1 MFPILS
7 LPADAGSRLARQFG
21 AWRES
26 DTPIVSRDAAASTA
40 ASAPRPGEDGG
51 VGTYGAVA
59 FGLAQDVAKG
69 AAQGLIGLASDAGKG
84 WVMIGDTL
92 VHGGA
97 HIDRIAAFDLRPW
110 SYGTG
115 PGQMAGLAG
124 EMLSPAVAARAVQAG
139 VAGARMA
146 APVLADEALH
156 FLARQGLLLPVV
168 EHGGRAASV
177 RLFENQLPHR
187 LAQELAEARA
197 LGVKP
202 MRVGDPGFEALVNE
216 GTIKFVVTESGE
228 LLIGPH
234 TRHGVEI
241 SHAVLSRGKPV
252 RAAGEAEVFIHDQTR
267 IVTNLR
273 EHSGHFM
280 NGANAEQ
287 NALAK
292 SVANAAFSRAGLQVM
307 D

>member
-21 AWRES
+21 AWREP
-26 DTPIVSRDAAASTA
+26 DMPTVSGDAAASTA
-40 ASAPRPGEDGG
+40 ATAPRRGEDGG
-51 VGTYGAVA
+51 SGTYGAVA
-59 FGLAQDVAKG
+59 LGLAQDVAKG
-69 AAQGLIGLASDAGKG
+69 AAQGLIGLVSDAGKG

-110 SYGTG
+110 SYGPG
-115 PGQMAGLAG
+115 PRQVAGLAG

-168 EHGGRAASV
+168 EHVGRAAGV

-202 MRVGDPGFEALVNE
+202 MRVGDPGFEVLVNE

-252 RAAGEAEVFIHDQTR
+252 RAAGEAQVMGLEGNY
-267 IVTNLR
+267 IVTLLHP
-273 EHSGHFM
+273 HSGHFL
-280 NGANAEQ
+280 NGASAKMNAVLQAEGY
-287 NALAK
+287 
-292 SVANAAFSRAGLQVM
+292 AAFKRAGVPNF